1 MRRYRKR
8 ADEHQNKRRNA
19 RNKVPSS
26 QLPAPSTPPAPR
38 EGRSSPQEDLDPEL
52 LAGAGGLVDSLN
64 LSVEP
69 EAPLF
74 RRL

>member
-1 MRRYRKR
+1 MLVIKF
-8 ADEHQNKRRNA
+8 
-19 RNKVPSS
+19 
-26 QLPAPSTPPAPR
+26 PAPSAPPAPQ

-52 LAGAGGLVDSLN
+52 FAGAGGLVDGLN